1 MKGISMKSC
10 IRGLSLFGLA
20 TLTLVSLTACE
31 SGEDRSLS
39 SAQACLDG
47 ATDAAQ
53 AQVCVDK
60 VAGLETQDAYLIR
73 CSAAFIAN
81 GFTGQKI
88 ADAYTS
94 ISGGSSNSSGYDPMV
109 SIMAYL
115 NFSSSNE
122 NFKAATAVNNCQRS
136 GVKSMYQLASA
147 AELSSTLAQLTTISA
162 QFDPQNPEESL
173 QDIINNINDGTFAP
187 TNDQL
192 TALGNVATTVN
203 TAFCDNAT
211 NPNKDV
217 CSKLQTAIVDAGM
230 NGGTPADLA
239 TALLALLPPPH

>member
-1 MKGISMKSC
+1 MKSC

-20 TLTLVSLTACE
+20 TLTLVSLSACE

-73 CSAAFIAN
+73 CSAGFIAN
-81 GFTGQKI
+81 GFIGQKI

-94 ISGGSSNSSGYDPMV
+94 ISGNNNNSSPTYDPMV

-115 NFSSSNE
+115 NFGSTNP
-122 NFKAATAVNNCQRS
+122 NFTSAATLNNCQRS

-147 AELSSTLAQLTTISA
+147 ADLSSTIAQLTSTVP
-162 QFDPQNPEESL
+162 FDPQNPEASL
-173 QDIINNINDGTFAP
+173 QAIIDEVTATGYTPSPTELGALGSVVIS
-187 TNDQL
+187 TND
-192 TALGNVATTVN
+192 
-203 TAFCDNAT
+203 AFCVNAA
-211 NPNKDV
+211 NPNQDI
-217 CSKLQTAIVDAGM
+217 CSKMQTAIVDAG
-230 NGGTPADLA
+230 GTSNPAALA
-239 TALLALLPPPH
+239 EALLDLLKN